1 MESLLASF
9 ITFAIFF
16 TIAIVK
22 TSSGNWARKVEKYV
36 FEPLIYLFVVVL
48 VITAVFVLLD
58 PDTYRMSEYDRYLRY
73 LNDP

>member
-1 MESLLASF
+1 MESFLIGF
-9 ITFAIFF
+9 IFF
-16 TIAIVK
+16 VIMFSIAHVK
-22 TSSGNWARKVEKYV
+22 NSSGNWARKVEKYV